1 MLFRSDYYYDL
12 VEKTSDWGTYEWT
25 LISKVRDII
34 VNAAGNPTIR
44 YIDKGGV
51 EREVPLYFRNGLKSL
66 FQVEL
71 KIDL

>member
-1 MLFRSDYYYDL
+1 MIEVCKGDITKMD
-12 VEKTSDWGTYEWT
+12 V
-25 LISKVRDII
+25 DII